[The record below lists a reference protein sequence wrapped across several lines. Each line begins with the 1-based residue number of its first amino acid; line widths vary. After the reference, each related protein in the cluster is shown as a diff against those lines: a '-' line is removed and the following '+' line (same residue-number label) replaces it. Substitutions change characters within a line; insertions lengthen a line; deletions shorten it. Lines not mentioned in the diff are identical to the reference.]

1 METTTGQ
8 YLRSLAIALTYV
20 CLSEPRSVAQTAAMP
35 ETDEYHDLRNFRL
48 DQPGK
53 HVFHFR
59 QTQRGEMYLL
69 LEVQGPVR
77 GERERQELTQLE
89 LTIEVALVNHKGQT
103 VCHAVGS
110 PRNGVTDD
118 SWIVT
123 TGGGGAAFWHR
134 SCTDIKMNRS
144 QYTLTVL
151 LRDVGPKT
159 PKVIVTPIF
168 ARSDN
173 FGP

>member
-1 METTTGQ
+1 MKNAFGPC
-8 YLRSLAIALTYV
+8 LLVAAVLTYV
-20 CLSEPRSVAQTAAMP
+20 RPSEPYSVTQNTATPESNEHPELRS
-35 ETDEYHDLRNFRL
+35 FRL

-59 QTQRGEMYLL
+59 QTRREEVNLL

-77 GERERQELTQLE
+77 GERERQELTHLG

-110 PRNGVTDD
+110 PQDGVTAD
-118 SWIVT
+118 SWVVT
-123 TGGGGAAFWHR
+123 TGGSGAAFWHR
-134 SCTDIKMNRS
+134 SCSDFKMNRS

-168 ARSDN
+168 AR
-173 FGP
+173 